1 MEKIT
6 LKISTCI
13 CKIVELNNYL
23 EFYMHIFDGILGVKA
38 LVCLKFV
45 YWNNG
50 FLLVFL
56 YTVII

>member
-1 MEKIT
+1 
-6 LKISTCI
+6 
-13 CKIVELNNYL
+13 
-23 EFYMHIFDGILGVKA
+23 MHIFDGILGVKA